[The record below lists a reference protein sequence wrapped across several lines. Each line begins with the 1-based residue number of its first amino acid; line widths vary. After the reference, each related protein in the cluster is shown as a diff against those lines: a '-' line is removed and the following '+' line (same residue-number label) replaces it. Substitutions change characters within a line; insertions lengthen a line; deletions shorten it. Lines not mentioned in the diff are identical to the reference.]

1 MAKQCNAEW
10 ENALERP
17 DNAVLRRKTP
27 TFNLIITSGIVSGR
41 TAAQGDCMRR
51 HVKKLVFAAG
61 ILFGLGATGVASAA
75 DMAVKAPPH
84 PAPPPYNWERCP
96 PVGERRR
103 RRGLEVYS
111 GGNDGAKLPR

>member
-75 DMAVKAPPH
+75 DMAVKARPRV
-84 PAPPPYNWERCP
+84 APPTYNWTGGAICGDPR
-96 PVGERRR
+96 G
-103 RRGLEVYS
+103 RRGPE
-111 GGNDGAKLPR
+111 GNTRG